1 MRCDTKSFTKYGNT
15 SKNCTTTMPIITRTV
30 AKGIPP
36 RLREPKG
43 KAHKK
48 GKLNRKHTTKK
59 RSADSESEGD
69 KGEYTSDDSLAAYKK
84 KKCRIKVS
92 DSDSEDLEIVDKDTS
107 EPPAEEVDMDED
119 EVEVQLP
126 PHELEVSAHHDLFEL
141 GDSQYDRM
149 LASMSI
155 NKERSLKKSLSRR
168 SRRSTF

>member
-1 MRCDTKSFTKYGNT
+1 MRRDTKSFTKYGNT
-15 SKNCTTTMPIITRTV
+15 SKNCTTTMPIITWTV

-84 KKCRIKVS
+84 KKRRIKVS

>member
-1 MRCDTKSFTKYGNT
+1 
-15 SKNCTTTMPIITRTV
+15 MPIITRTV

-48 GKLNRKHTTKK
+48 EKLTRKRTNKK
-59 RSADSESEGD
+59 RSADSESEGN
-69 KGEYTSDDSLAAYKK
+69 KGEYTSDDSLEAYKK
-84 KKCRIKVS
+84 KKRRIEVS

-119 EVEVQLP
+119 EVEVQPP

-149 LASMSI
+149 LASTSI
-155 NKERSLKKSLSRR
+155 NKERSFKKSLSRR
-168 SRRSTF
+168 SRRLTF